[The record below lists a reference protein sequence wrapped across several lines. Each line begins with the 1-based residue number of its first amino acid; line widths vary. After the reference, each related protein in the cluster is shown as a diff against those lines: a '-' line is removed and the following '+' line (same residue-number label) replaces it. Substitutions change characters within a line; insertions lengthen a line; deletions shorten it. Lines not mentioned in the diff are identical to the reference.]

1 MTPPHKPSPRALS
14 WGRHTLPKLRRQ
26 AGLTME
32 ELAERADIAPGTLRS
47 IEAGRIVATASQKQA
62 VRIVVRL
69 AKLYPPDSLVIPF
82 SDAQKRDVVRDA
94 LQEFAQHRRS
104 PSDFVAE
111 RYPTASAQAKARH
124 IDWTADEAATA
135 LALLQRIKRGE

>member
-1 MTPPHKPSPRALS
+1 MTPTRKPSPRALS

-32 ELAERADIAPGTLRS
+32 ELAERADIAPGTLRG
-47 IEAGRIVATASQKQA
+47 IEAGRLAATPSQKQA
-62 VRIVVRL
+62 VRTVVRL
-69 AKLYPPDSLVIPF
+69 ARLYPPGSLVIPF

-94 LQEFAQHRRS
+94 LQEFAQIRRS
-104 PSDFVAE
+104 PSEFVDQ
-111 RYPTASAQAKARH
+111 RYPRASEQARARH
-124 IDWTADEAATA
+124 VDWTADEAATA